1 MLSLILLLL
10 IHSSCQSSHSLS
22 SINLCSDYTA
32 CKRESLSME
41 NHCDH
46 LERLEGKPK
55 RRVEFVAVKNERV
68 VEDTSICGVDLHP
81 QYAKLTKHLLRFR
94 REVDRCIAESLI
106 RIDNDKRERMSVPL
120 QQYCTVAISS
130 NLTELSSLSSS
141 AECWKAAR
149 FAHRKCADLRRCC
162 EPAMICEQKASRSRN
177 GRSIV
182 LLKEEI
188 GYRLADCRS
197 MRGGERHK
205 LFHRLDSIRENQPD
219 DQRKNF
225 LKKSIKRNEDQLT
238 THIPDADKIVIS
250 MKAPMPTDMGSLC
263 SPYITCANH
272 LFDYHL
278 KCSAAQGIPKAG
290 THYVGEY
297 MEECV
302 MITDYDDHNE
312 MNICNSD
319 ILLSPFPPI
328 ISSVSLLNSTCRIEE
343 SVRKGR
349 CNALRSC
356 CPRAQKCEKS
366 LVYESLAHQ
375 FISSSADLKEKMIE
389 CYKKK
394 RDKRRM

>member
-1 MLSLILLLL
+1 M
-10 IHSSCQSSHSLS
+10 
-22 SINLCSDYTA
+22 
-32 CKRESLSME
+32 KE
-41 NHCDH
+41 
-46 LERLEGKPK
+46 
-55 RRVEFVAVKNERV
+55 
-68 VEDTSICGVDLHP
+68 
-81 QYAKLTKHLLRFR
+81 
-94 REVDRCIAESLI
+94 
-106 RIDNDKRERMSVPL
+106 
-120 QQYCTVAISS
+120 
-130 NLTELSSLSSS
+130 
-141 AECWKAAR
+141 

-290 THYVGEY
+290 THYIKERQAKNNQWKFNRISIEVGEY

-312 MNICNSD
+312 IMLSKGTKVCS
-319 ILLSPFPPI
+319 IL
-328 ISSVSLLNSTCRIEE
+328 N
-343 SVRKGR
+343 
-349 CNALRSC
+349 
-356 CPRAQKCEKS
+356 
-366 LVYESLAHQ
+366 
-375 FISSSADLKEKMIE
+375 
-389 CYKKK
+389 YKTHLP
-394 RDKRRM
+394 MF